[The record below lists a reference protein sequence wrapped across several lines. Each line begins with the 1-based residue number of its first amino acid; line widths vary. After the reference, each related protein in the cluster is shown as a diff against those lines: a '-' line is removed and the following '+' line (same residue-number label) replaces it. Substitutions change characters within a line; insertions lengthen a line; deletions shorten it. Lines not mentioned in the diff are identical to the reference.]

1 MVKASATIIIL
12 LILFCSLACE
22 ARVRLISPDLLT
34 HKVEKLQQQQK
45 RISNPD
51 PRTIE
56 AHIELMESYE
66 SFYPHSTMI
75 RHVVI

>member
-1 MVKASATIIIL
+1 
-12 LILFCSLACE
+12 LACE